1 MDVAWLC
8 ACCCLCFA
16 AVASAVVSDVS
27 LCLLWCKKPS
37 YSSIHRFSFFQII
50 GGALRLFPLGLAC
63 GCSTRLCVS
72 CAAPLCLCRMLCL
85 VCATLRAALC
95 PRGVLNSPKS
105 LAFLCSAFPLACG
118 CVGLDGAALSMR
130 LRAGQRLWL
139 RWWLSVWRP
148 STPWSLVA
156 DGWAVGLRR
165 LRELG
170 LVGLRL
176 RPAFGLG
183 RSAS

>member
-1 MDVAWLC
+1 M
-8 ACCCLCFA
+8 
-16 AVASAVVSDVS
+16 SAVVQETIVLINSSLLLFSDYWWS
-27 LCLLWCKKPS
+27 PS
-37 YSSIHRFSFFQII
+37 VVPFWL
-50 GGALRLFPLGLAC
+50 GLRLFDSLVC
-63 GCSTRLCVS
+63 E
-72 CAAPLCLCRMLCL
+72 LCRAAVFVPYAVPGVRYAAC
-85 VCATLRAALC
+85 CALPA
-95 PRGVLNSPKS
+95 GVLNSPKS
-105 LAFLCSAFPLACG
+105 LAFLCSAIPLACG

-130 LRAGQRLWL
+130 LRVGRRLWL

-148 STPWSLVA
+148 FTPWSLVA